1 MSALTIFV
9 RSLPAD
15 ASNDRLEEIFS
26 EIGPVK
32 HCFVVKEKGA
42 EKCRGFGYVTYSM
55 VEDAQRAVREVKDYD
70 GQKINVSVAKKKLN
84 DKKRGTTATAPKDPV
99 PQKEQKSEGG
109 LKKNRRKARLIIRNL
124 SFKCSNED
132 LKQTFAKFGTVLEAN
147 IPLKPDGKMRGFAFV
162 QFKNVL
168 EAGKALNAI
177 NLKEIKGRQVAV
189 DWAVAKDKFVA
200 TQPGAKKEEKV
211 AAEKAAPESDSEEE
225 EKVEEDEEE
234 EEKKKKPVAHSK
246 NNPLYRVSSKPAQ
259 QPDSPSEHESEEEDG
274 EDHDAESQESDCDE
288 TSDLGSDKDDD
299 EDEDDEDSDSAANR
313 KPLPSDIN
321 QGKTIF
327 IRNLSFDT
335 EEEGLEEVLLQY
347 GELKYIKICLH
358 PDTEHSKGIAFA
370 QFKSKEAAEKC
381 IAAAEDESESGGIRV
396 DGRKLNVV
404 AAVSREDAVKLKD
417 KKVKTHTGTRNIYL
431 AREGL
436 IRSGTKA
443 AEGVPAADMA
453 KRTRFEDLKRTK
465 LRDINVF
472 VSKTRLCVHNLP
484 KFVDV
489 KQLRQLCLKAA
500 GGGKVVRIT
509 ECRVMYDKKPERG
522 QVLGRSLGYGFV
534 QFQEHEHALKT
545 LRYLNNNPDIYGNTK
560 RPIAE
565 FSLEDGK
572 KLKMKEM
579 RQQYVK
585 EHFKGRGPQGGGK
598 PQSGGK
604 TGPQRCASK
613 TQSAMVTKE
622 GPAKTQTQSLPS
634 GQDRKDGVPPPQA
647 KTLFHAQTQPQ
658 DQTLFQTQPQGQTLF
673 HAQTQPQGQKQGRQY
688 AGFQTTPVLEHV
700 ELEDG
705 KKRRKVLA
713 LPSHH
718 GPKIR
723 ARDKGKQQQQPAQLK
738 KPKNRPSRR
747 ELQGGTSLEKPTQP
761 RTKSANGAKKRFRS
775 QEDDRFDNLVEQYKR
790 KLMGGNKTTTI
801 KKNKWFN
808 S

>member
-55 VEDAQRAVREVKDYD
+55 EEDAQRAVREVKDYD

-225 EKVEEDEEE
+225 EKVEEE
-234 EEKKKKPVAHSK
+234 EEKKKPEAHSK
-246 NNPLYRVSSKPAQ
+246 NKVSSKPAQ
-259 QPDSPSEHESEEEDG
+259 QPDSPSEHESEEDDE
-274 EDHDAESQESDCDE
+274 EDHEEDEDSESQESDCDE
-288 TSDLGSDKDDD
+288 TSDLGSDEDDDD
-299 EDEDDEDSDSAANR
+299 EEDEDSDSAANR

-321 QGKTIF
+321 QGKTVF

-381 IAAAEDESESGGIRV
+381 IADAEDESESGGIRV
-396 DGRKLNVV
+396 DGRKLNIV

-417 KKVKTHTGTRNIYL
+417 KKVKTHTGTRNLYL

-453 KRTRFEDLKRTK
+453 KRTRFEDLKLTK

-489 KQLRQLCLKAA
+489 KQLRKLCLKAA

-579 RQQYVK
+579 RQQQVK
-585 EHFKGRGPQGGGK
+585 ERFKGRGPQGGVK

-604 TGPQRCASK
+604 TGLQRCASK
-613 TQSAMVTKE
+613 PQSAMVTKV

-634 GQDRKDGVPPPQA
+634 GQDRKDGVPPPQPQA
-647 KTLFHAQTQPQ
+647 QTLFHAQTQPQ
-658 DQTLFQTQPQGQTLF
+658 D
-673 HAQTQPQGQKQGRQY
+673 QKQGRQY

-713 LPSHH
+713 LPSHR

-723 ARDKGKQQQQPAQLK
+723 ARDKGKPQPAQPK

-761 RTKSANGAKKRFRS
+761 RTKSAKGAKKRFRN

-790 KLMGGNKTTTI
+790 KLMGGNKTTNI

>member
-55 VEDAQRAVREVKDYD
+55 EEDAQRAVREVKDYD

-168 EAGKALNAI
+168 EAGKALNAM

-225 EKVEEDEEE
+225 EEKVEEEE
-234 EEKKKKPVAHSK
+234 EEKKKPEAHSK
-246 NNPLYRVSSKPAQ
+246 NKVGSKPAQ
-259 QPDSPSEHESEEEDG
+259 QPDSRSEHESEEDDE
-274 EDHDAESQESDCDE
+274 EDHEEDEDSESQESDCDE
-288 TSDLGSDKDDD
+288 TSDLGSDDEDD
-299 EDEDDEDSDSAANR
+299 EDDEDEDSDSAANR

-381 IAAAEDESESGGIRV
+381 IADAEDESESGGIRV
-396 DGRKLNVV
+396 DGRKLNIV

-417 KKVKTHTGTRNIYL
+417 KKVKTHTGTRNLYL

-453 KRTRFEDLKRTK
+453 KRTRFEDLKLTK

-489 KQLRQLCLKAA
+489 KQLRKLCLKAA

-579 RQQYVK
+579 RQQQVK
-585 EHFKGRGPQGGGK
+585 ERFKGRGPQGGVK

-604 TGPQRCASK
+604 TGPQGCASK
-613 TQSAMVTKE
+613 PKSAMVTKE

-634 GQDRKDGVPPPQA
+634 GQDRKDGVLPPQ
-647 KTLFHAQTQPQ
+647 PQ
-658 DQTLFQTQPQGQTLF
+658 AQTLFQTQPQD
-673 HAQTQPQGQKQGRQY
+673 QKQGRQY

-713 LPSHH
+713 LPSHR

-723 ARDKGKQQQQPAQLK
+723 ARDKGKPQPAQPK

-761 RTKSANGAKKRFRS
+761 RTKSAKGAKKRFRN

-790 KLMGGNKTTTI
+790 KLMGGNKTTNI

>member
-55 VEDAQRAVREVKDYD
+55 EEDAQRAVREVKDYD

-84 DKKRGTTATAPKDPV
+84 DKKRGTTATAPKEPV

-124 SFKCSNED
+124 SF
-132 LKQTFAKFGTVLEAN
+132 
-147 IPLKPDGKMRGFAFV
+147 KMRGFAFV

-211 AAEKAAPESDSEEE
+211 TAEKPAPESDSEEE
-225 EKVEEDEEE
+225 EKEEDDDEEEEDEEE
-234 EEKKKKPVAHSK
+234 EEEEKKKPVAHSK
-246 NNPLYRVSSKPAQ
+246 NKVSSKPAK
-259 QPDSPSEHESEEEDG
+259 QPDSPSE
-274 EDHDAESQESDCDE
+274 DE
-288 TSDLGSDKDDD
+288 NCGAK
-299 EDEDDEDSDSAANR
+299 R

-321 QGKTIF
+321 EGKTIF

-396 DGRKLNVV
+396 DGRKLNIV

-417 KKVKTHTGTRNIYL
+417 KKVKTHTGTRNLYL

-436 IRSGTKA
+436 IRAGTKA
-443 AEGVPAADMA
+443 AESVPAADMA

-465 LRDINVF
+465 LRDMNVF

-500 GGGKVVRIT
+500 GGGKVARIT

-534 QFQEHEHALKT
+534 QFQDHEHALKT

-579 RQQYVK
+579 RQQQVK
-585 EHFKGRGPQGGGK
+585 ERFKGRGPQGGGK
-598 PQSGGK
+598 LQPQSGGK
-604 TGPQRCASK
+604 TGPQRGVSK
-613 TQSAMVTKE
+613 PQSAMVTKE

-634 GQDRKDGVPPPQA
+634 GQGRKDGVPPS
-647 KTLFHAQTQPQ
+647 QPQ
-658 DQTLFQTQPQGQTLF
+658 D
-673 HAQTQPQGQKQGRQY
+673 QKQGRQY

-713 LPSHH
+713 LPSHR

-747 ELQGGTSLEKPTQP
+747 ELQGGTSLENPTQP
-761 RTKSANGAKKRFRS
+761 RTQSAKGAKKRFRS

-790 KLMGGNKTTTI
+790 KLMGGKKTATI

>member
-55 VEDAQRAVREVKDYD
+55 EEDAQRAVREVKDYD

-99 PQKEQKSEGG
+99 PQKEQKSDGG

-225 EKVEEDEEE
+225 EKVEEE
-234 EEKKKKPVAHSK
+234 EEKKKPEAHSK

-259 QPDSPSEHESEEEDG
+259 QPDSPSEHESEEDDE
-274 EDHDAESQESDCDE
+274 EDHEEDEDSESQESDCDE
-288 TSDLGSDKDDD
+288 TSDLGSDEDDD
-299 EDEDDEDSDSAANR
+299 EEDDDSDSAANR

-381 IAAAEDESESGGIRV
+381 IADAEDESESGGIRV
-396 DGRKLNVV
+396 DGRKLNIV

-417 KKVKTHTGTRNIYL
+417 KKVKTHTGTRNLYL

-453 KRTRFEDLKRTK
+453 KRTRFEDLKLTK

-489 KQLRQLCLKAA
+489 KQLRKLCLKAA
-500 GGGKVVRIT
+500 GGGNVVRIT

-579 RQQYVK
+579 RQQQVK
-585 EHFKGRGPQGGGK
+585 ERFKGRGPQGGVK

-613 TQSAMVTKE
+613 PQSAMETKE

-634 GQDRKDGVPPPQA
+634 GQDRKDGVPPPQ
-647 KTLFHAQTQPQ
+647 PQ
-658 DQTLFQTQPQGQTLF
+658 AQTLF
-673 HAQTQPQGQKQGRQY
+673 HAQTQPQAQTLFQTQPQDQKQGRQY

-713 LPSHH
+713 LPSHR

-723 ARDKGKQQQQPAQLK
+723 ARDKGKPQPAQPK

-761 RTKSANGAKKRFRS
+761 RTKSAKGAKKRFRN

-790 KLMGGNKTTTI
+790 KLMGGNKTTNI

>member
-55 VEDAQRAVREVKDYD
+55 EEDAQRAVREVKDYD
-70 GQKINVSVAKKKLN
+70 GQKINVSVLIVN
-84 DKKRGTTATAPKDPV
+84 V
-99 PQKEQKSEGG
+99 CLMFPQ
-109 LKKNRRKARLIIRNL
+109 
-124 SFKCSNED
+124 CSNED

-225 EKVEEDEEE
+225 EKVEEE
-234 EEKKKKPVAHSK
+234 EEKKKPEAHSK
-246 NNPLYRVSSKPAQ
+246 NKY
-259 QPDSPSEHESEEEDG
+259 D
-274 EDHDAESQESDCDE
+274 
-288 TSDLGSDKDDD
+288 
-299 EDEDDEDSDSAANR
+299 AANR

-381 IAAAEDESESGGIRV
+381 IADAEDESESGGIRV
-396 DGRKLNVV
+396 DGRKLNIV

-417 KKVKTHTGTRNIYL
+417 KKVKTHTGTRNLYL

-453 KRTRFEDLKRTK
+453 KRTRFEDLKLTK

-489 KQLRQLCLKAA
+489 KQLRKLCLKAA
-500 GGGKVVRIT
+500 GGGNVVRIT

-579 RQQYVK
+579 RQQQVK
-585 EHFKGRGPQGGGK
+585 VCLSSVCVFVMIKMK
-598 PQSGGK
+598 SNNFL
-604 TGPQRCASK
+604 S
-613 TQSAMVTKE
+613 MVT
-622 GPAKTQTQSLPS
+622 
-634 GQDRKDGVPPPQA
+634 RIPPPQ
-647 KTLFHAQTQPQ
+647 PQ
-658 DQTLFQTQPQGQTLF
+658 AQTLF
-673 HAQTQPQGQKQGRQY
+673 HAQTQPQAQTLFQTQPQDQKQGRQY

-713 LPSHH
+713 LPSHR

-723 ARDKGKQQQQPAQLK
+723 
-738 KPKNRPSRR
+738 
-747 ELQGGTSLEKPTQP
+747 
-761 RTKSANGAKKRFRS
+761 
-775 QEDDRFDNLVEQYKR
+775 
-790 KLMGGNKTTTI
+790 
-801 KKNKWFN
+801 
-808 S
+808 

>member
-55 VEDAQRAVREVKDYD
+55 EEDAQRAVREVKDYD

-177 NLKEIKGRQVAV
+177 NLKKIKGRQVAV

-211 AAEKAAPESDSEEE
+211 AAEKVAPESDSEEE
-225 EKVEEDEEE
+225 EKVEEEE
-234 EEKKKKPVAHSK
+234 EEKKKPEAHSK
-246 NNPLYRVSSKPAQ
+246 NKVSSKPAQ
-259 QPDSPSEHESEEEDG
+259 QPDSPSEHESEEDDE
-274 EDHDAESQESDCDE
+274 EDHEEDEDSESQKSDCDE
-288 TSDLGSDKDDD
+288 TSDLGSDDDDD
-299 EDEDDEDSDSAANR
+299 EEDEDSDSAANR

-381 IAAAEDESESGGIRV
+381 IADAEDESESGGIRV
-396 DGRKLNVV
+396 DGRKLNIV

-417 KKVKTHTGTRNIYL
+417 KKIKTHTGTRNLYL

-453 KRTRFEDLKRTK
+453 KRTRFEDLKLTK

-489 KQLRQLCLKAA
+489 KQLRKLCLKAA

-579 RQQYVK
+579 RQQQVK
-585 EHFKGRGPQGGGK
+585 ERFKGRGPQGGVT

-604 TGPQRCASK
+604 TGPQRFGSK
-613 TQSAMVTKE
+613 PQGAMVTKE

-634 GQDRKDGVPPPQA
+634 GQDRKDGVPPPQ
-647 KTLFHAQTQPQ
+647 PQ
-658 DQTLFQTQPQGQTLF
+658 AQTLFQTQPQD
-673 HAQTQPQGQKQGRQY
+673 QKQGRQY

-713 LPSHH
+713 LPSHR

-723 ARDKGKQQQQPAQLK
+723 ARDKGNPQPAQPK

-761 RTKSANGAKKRFRS
+761 RTKSAKGAKKRFRN

-790 KLMGGNKTTTI
+790 KLMGGNKTTNI

>member
-55 VEDAQRAVREVKDYD
+55 EEDAQRAVREVKDYD
-70 GQKINVSVAKKKLN
+70 GKKINVSVAKKKLN

-225 EKVEEDEEE
+225 EKVEEE
-234 EEKKKKPVAHSK
+234 EEKKPEAHSK
-246 NNPLYRVSSKPAQ
+246 NKVSSKPAQ
-259 QPDSPSEHESEEEDG
+259 QPDSPSEHESEEDDG
-274 EDHDAESQESDCDE
+274 EDHEEDESQESDCDE
-288 TSDLGSDKDDD
+288 TSDLGSDEDD
-299 EDEDDEDSDSAANR
+299 EEDDEDSDSAANR

-396 DGRKLNVV
+396 DGRKLNIV

-417 KKVKTHTGTRNIYL
+417 KKVKTHTGTRNLYL

-453 KRTRFEDLKRTK
+453 KRTRFEDLKLTK

-489 KQLRQLCLKAA
+489 KQLRKLCLKAA
-500 GGGKVVRIT
+500 GGGKLVRIT

-579 RQQYVK
+579 RQQQVK
-585 EHFKGRGPQGGGK
+585 DRFKGRGPQGGVK
-598 PQSGGK
+598 PQSVGK

-613 TQSAMVTKE
+613 PQSAMVTKE

-634 GQDRKDGVPPPQA
+634 GQDRKDGVPPPQ
-647 KTLFHAQTQPQ
+647 PQ
-658 DQTLFQTQPQGQTLF
+658 AQTLFQTQPQ
-673 HAQTQPQGQKQGRQY
+673 AQTQPQDQMQGRQY

-713 LPSHH
+713 LPSHR

-723 ARDKGKQQQQPAQLK
+723 ARDKGKQQPAQPK

-761 RTKSANGAKKRFRS
+761 RIKSAKGAKKRFRS

-790 KLMGGNKTTTI
+790 KLMGGNKTTNI

>member
-55 VEDAQRAVREVKDYD
+55 EEDAQRAVREVKDYD

-84 DKKRGTTATAPKDPV
+84 DKKRGTTV
-99 PQKEQKSEGG
+99 VNVCLMFPQ
-109 LKKNRRKARLIIRNL
+109 
-124 SFKCSNED
+124 CSNED

-225 EKVEEDEEE
+225 EKVEEE
-234 EEKKKKPVAHSK
+234 EEKKKPEAHSK
-246 NNPLYRVSSKPAQ
+246 NKVSSKPAQ
-259 QPDSPSEHESEEEDG
+259 QPDSPSEHESEEDDE
-274 EDHDAESQESDCDE
+274 EDHEEDEDSESQESDCDE
-288 TSDLGSDKDDD
+288 TSDLGSDEDDDD
-299 EDEDDEDSDSAANR
+299 EEDEDSGMNR
-313 KPLPSDIN
+313 LSFLVIKVKPLPSDIN
-321 QGKTIF
+321 QGKTVF

-381 IAAAEDESESGGIRV
+381 IADAEDESESGGIRV
-396 DGRKLNVV
+396 DGRKLNIV

-417 KKVKTHTGTRNIYL
+417 KKVKTHTGTRNLYL

-453 KRTRFEDLKRTK
+453 KRTRFEDLKLTK

-489 KQLRQLCLKAA
+489 KQLRKLCLKAA

-579 RQQYVK
+579 RQQQVK
-585 EHFKGRGPQGGGK
+585 VCLSSVCLIN
-598 PQSGGK
+598 SGG
-604 TGPQRCASK
+604 
-613 TQSAMVTKE
+613 SAIFPPFSVFVF
-622 GPAKTQTQSLPS
+622 AFLLFLIFLSLFFPS
-634 GQDRKDGVPPPQA
+634 RLVPPPQPQA
-647 KTLFHAQTQPQ
+647 QTLFHAQTQPQ
-658 DQTLFQTQPQGQTLF
+658 D
-673 HAQTQPQGQKQGRQY
+673 QKQGRQY

-713 LPSHH
+713 LPSHR

-723 ARDKGKQQQQPAQLK
+723 
-738 KPKNRPSRR
+738 
-747 ELQGGTSLEKPTQP
+747 
-761 RTKSANGAKKRFRS
+761 
-775 QEDDRFDNLVEQYKR
+775 
-790 KLMGGNKTTTI
+790 
-801 KKNKWFN
+801 
-808 S
+808 

>member
-1 MSALTIFV
+1 MF
-9 RSLPAD
+9 
-15 ASNDRLEEIFS
+15 
-26 EIGPVK
+26 
-32 HCFVVKEKGA
+32 
-42 EKCRGFGYVTYSM
+42 
-55 VEDAQRAVREVKDYD
+55 
-70 GQKINVSVAKKKLN
+70 
-84 DKKRGTTATAPKDPV
+84 
-99 PQKEQKSEGG
+99 PQ
-109 LKKNRRKARLIIRNL
+109 
-124 SFKCSNED
+124 CSNED

-225 EKVEEDEEE
+225 EKVEEE
-234 EEKKKKPVAHSK
+234 EEKKPEAHSK

-259 QPDSPSEHESEEEDG
+259 QPDSPSEHESEEDDG
-274 EDHDAESQESDCDE
+274 EDHEEDEDSESQESDCDE
-288 TSDLGSDKDDD
+288 TSDLGSDEDD
-299 EDEDDEDSDSAANR
+299 EEDDEDSDSAANR

-396 DGRKLNVV
+396 DGRKLNIV

-417 KKVKTHTGTRNIYL
+417 KKVKTHTGTRNLYL

-453 KRTRFEDLKRTK
+453 KRTRFEDLKLTK

-489 KQLRQLCLKAA
+489 KQLRKLCLKAA
-500 GGGKVVRIT
+500 GGGKLVRIT

-560 RPIAE
+560 
-565 FSLEDGK
+565 
-572 KLKMKEM
+572 
-579 RQQYVK
+579 VCVW
-585 EHFKGRGPQGGGK
+585 HFVIVDL
-598 PQSGGK
+598 
-604 TGPQRCASK
+604 CV
-613 TQSAMVTKE
+613 M
-622 GPAKTQTQSLPS
+622 
-634 GQDRKDGVPPPQA
+634 
-647 KTLFHAQTQPQ
+647 H
-658 DQTLFQTQPQGQTLF
+658 
-673 HAQTQPQGQKQGRQY
+673 
-688 AGFQTTPVLEHV
+688 
-700 ELEDG
+700 
-705 KKRRKVLA
+705 
-713 LPSHH
+713 
-718 GPKIR
+718 
-723 ARDKGKQQQQPAQLK
+723 
-738 KPKNRPSRR
+738 
-747 ELQGGTSLEKPTQP
+747 TQP
-761 RTKSANGAKKRFRS
+761 RARLEPCPGQNAAVFESVNPRLCF
-775 QEDDRFDNLVEQYKR
+775 
-790 KLMGGNKTTTI
+790 
-801 KKNKWFN
+801 
-808 S
+808 